1 MQPPIMHFDPAEIA
15 HVPTTGVRRVHVR
28 VSVDFAKEFGCYPR
42 GAHVTPRSV
51 AGGRKIALA

>member
-28 VSVDFAKEFGCYPR
+28 VSVYFAKEFGCYLAVPMR
-42 GAHVTPRSV
+42 RPGA
-51 AGGRKIALA
+51 